1 MKMLGIKI
9 GANQPILS
17 PTERLRGAV
26 DLLHHEGK
34 VEKQDRDMFGG
45 LLDLRELQV
54 SDVMVHRTEMVM
66 INADLPPEELVR
78 EVLATEYTRIPLWR
92 DKPENI
98 IGVLHAK
105 DLLRAIRA
113 SEGDTA
119 SIDVSTIAL
128 PPWFVPEMRPVSE
141 QLKAFRRR
149 KTHFALVVDEYGE
162 VEGMVTLEDILEEI
176 VGDISDE
183 HDVVVAGVRAQPDG
197 SVVVDGSVPIRDLNR
212 AMDWHLPDE
221 EATTVAGLVIH
232 EARSIPERGQSFTF
246 HGFRFRVLRRERN
259 RITAL
264 RIVPVPREAEVEEKK
279 PKRAGTAFCRASA
292 AYCHIIQMG
301 GGAAGEMSSHASL
314 SGDASKVP
322 RTSWYFTCLGAVWKW
337 PLQFQHALFVD
348 LGVLVGNHLFR
359 DHGVEH
365 GVLLDQVL
373 EHGAQFFGRKLIAE
387 RFRYF
392 GVEDG
397 EIVRRHRVVERHQ
410 DAFHQHFLGGGAG
423 HVEGESVDGKRGD
436 QRQNG
441 RSQPRV
447 CPITH
452 RTTPSNGDAPGSVR
466 PPFAW
471 NEHRARDCLTKTKM
485 PPPPRRPSDA
495 TDPRF
500 CGTRFN
506 RQARNHRPV
515 VSPGACALIASAWT
529 EP

>member
-1 MKMLGIKI
+1 MHWLSFLIVIVLLLISAFFAASETALTGSSRASMLRLEKQGSRQAANVNWLLSVRDRMI
-9 GANQPILS
+9 GALLLGNNIANIGASALATGIFTAWFGDVGVLYATGVMTALVVIFAEVLPKTIAINAPDRVALAVARPMKITMVLLGPLVTVVEAIVRLLLRAFGATANHNHPILS
-17 PTERLRGAV
+17 PFDRLRGAV

-34 VEKQDRDMFGG
+34 VEKQDRDMLGG

-66 INADLPPEELVR
+66 INADLPAEDLVR
-78 EVLATEYTRIPLWR
+78 EVLATEFTRIPLWR
-92 DKPENI
+92 EKPENI

-113 SEGDTA
+113 AEGDT
-119 SIDVSTIAL
+119 SKIDVTTIML

-264 RIVPVPREAEVEEKK
+264 RIVPVLRETEFEDAK
-279 PKRAGTAFCRASA
+279 PKRAGTAF
-292 AYCHIIQMG
+292 
-301 GGAAGEMSSHASL
+301 
-314 SGDASKVP
+314 
-322 RTSWYFTCLGAVWKW
+322 
-337 PLQFQHALFVD
+337 
-348 LGVLVGNHLFR
+348 
-359 DHGVEH
+359 
-365 GVLLDQVL
+365 
-373 EHGAQFFGRKLIAE
+373 
-387 RFRYF
+387 
-392 GVEDG
+392 
-397 EIVRRHRVVERHQ
+397 
-410 DAFHQHFLGGGAG
+410 
-423 HVEGESVDGKRGD
+423 
-436 QRQNG
+436 
-441 RSQPRV
+441 
-447 CPITH
+447 
-452 RTTPSNGDAPGSVR
+452 
-466 PPFAW
+466 
-471 NEHRARDCLTKTKM
+471 
-485 PPPPRRPSDA
+485 
-495 TDPRF
+495 
-500 CGTRFN
+500 
-506 RQARNHRPV
+506 
-515 VSPGACALIASAWT
+515 
-529 EP
+529 